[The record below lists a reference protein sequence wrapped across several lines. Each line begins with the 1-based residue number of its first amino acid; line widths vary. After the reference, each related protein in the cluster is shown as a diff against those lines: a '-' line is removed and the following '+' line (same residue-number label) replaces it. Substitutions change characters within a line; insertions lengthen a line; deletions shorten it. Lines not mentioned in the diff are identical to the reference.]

1 MPSQPD
7 HPPGSSIP
15 TTRREMRKALVRLRM
30 ATHREALRR
39 EAQHLLNP
47 VQRMHGVSDDVMHR
61 LKNAGPPL
69 WAGGAAVLLAL
80 LTRRR
85 RRKGKDKSSLAQLI
99 RLGVLLTPVIKMAW
113 SHRPSTDK
121 PARPSTP
128 PATPPANW

>member
-1 MPSQPD
+1 MPSQPSD
-7 HPPGSSIP
+7 NPPGSSAP

-39 EAQHLLNP
+39 EAQHILNP
-47 VQRMHGVSDDVMHR
+47 VQRMHGVSDDIMHR

-85 RRKGKDKSSLAQLI
+85 RRKHKETGSLAQLI
-99 RLGVLLTPVIKMAW
+99 RLGVLLTPVVRMAW

-121 PARPSTP
+121 PAPPSSSP
-128 PATPPANW
+128 PRTW